1 MVGFMTAVI
10 ISGATII
17 GLAILGTIFLLGVK
31 IVKGGGQQGRAAT
44 SDEARLAQE
53 LYQGLER
60 LEERVESLET
70 LLLERERRGQ

>member
-31 IVKGGGQQGRAAT
+31 IVKGGGPQGRAAT